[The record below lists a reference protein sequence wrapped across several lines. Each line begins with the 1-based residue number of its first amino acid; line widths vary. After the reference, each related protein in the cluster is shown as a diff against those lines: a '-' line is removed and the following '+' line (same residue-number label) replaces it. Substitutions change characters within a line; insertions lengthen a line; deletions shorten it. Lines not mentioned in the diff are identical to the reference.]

1 MDQLSLPGFELLDK
15 IGQGGMATVWKARQL
30 SLDRLVAIKVLS
42 PRLASEPAD
51 VERFHAECRSAAML
65 KHPGIVQ
72 VYDALMHKG
81 LYCLIMEYVAGESL
95 GNRIRRKKKMSEDE
109 VLFVLEHVG
118 QALGHA
124 WKSAGLIHCDIKPD
138 NILIDA
144 DGSVKVTDLGLATTL
159 GGMNALAQTDEVMG
173 TPQYMSPEQII
184 GTPALD
190 TRTDIFSM
198 GATVYQML
206 TGKMLFEGTA
216 DDAVLDLM
224 LKGQVPDVLDL
235 TPSLSSRIAWM
246 TEKMLARNREHRHAD
261 WSAVTADVAR
271 LMRRGYPAPPFPAP
285 VGSVMQ
291 RSNRRLKPHQPA
303 PPPTTTL
310 DKAPGSSSDTVLRTL
325 LVIGILAA
333 LAVAAYFI
341 FRPRAAPHTPLRPP
355 PAVHRAPA
363 PTPNPAVDSAE
374 KRYAEMFEFA
384 KNWWQSNP
392 ERYQEAI
399 DQFDRVAKATR
410 DSKYSLM
417 ALDAMRSV
425 REARQAA
432 LQGVMQPLRD
442 GAAKLGQARQFDD
455 AAALFEDYSGKL
467 AAETGR
473 ERRIEAQRWRKKAA
487 QAHQSRQAQG
497 NEARLAFEGLLDEA
511 VASLLQNRLEEAAQ
525 TLAAAESRPEMQ
537 SLLAE
542 LKTVADLVKKAGAM
556 DQKIADSFTR
566 QAGQEVT
573 VQLLSGPKTIVL
585 DAVRNGAVFGDQKV
599 SVGEGVAVALIKIR
613 FSFDELAPRE
623 RLQRMGPD
631 TDPDVA
637 LFKGCAALHN
647 RGAADARLF
656 FSALPEPLGPRLL
669 AGLER
674 REAEAAAARPAA
686 PTVAPPPSAE
696 PAKAAPADGIRP
708 SADAFAAL
716 LVEANPGLKLFN
728 IKCETDSRG
737 NIVRFECKSPH
748 LQNLEPLNKLAA
760 SLECLS
766 IPDNQ
771 AANLAPL
778 AGLSRLRRLNLAGS
792 SVADLAAIKDLRL
805 ESLNLNNTRV
815 KDLSPLRGMPLLEL
829 EIAATRVSIFDP
841 LRNFSLTRVNLAN
854 TPFSELSFIRDMPLR
869 DMNISG
875 TKVFDFLSLRRFP
888 QLAVFQAADTGFK
901 DPSLLAEMPLV
912 ELNLA
917 NTKLNDLT
925 ALRRMPLQNLNI
937 SGTPVKDLSPLQGH
951 KIEQLRFNNCRIK
964 DLTPLAGL
972 PLKVIA
978 FSGTLIEDLTPLRG
992 LSLTEFVAANTGIGD
1007 LSPLEGMPLS
1017 RVILSNTKVTSLK
1030 PLASAPLT
1038 ELRCE
1043 GLNPEC
1049 LAVLRSPDLEILYC
1063 DLRPGQ
1069 MGQMGLFQ
1077 AFPRLKELN
1086 GYELFRRMQN

>member
-1 MDQLSLPGFELLDK
+1 
-15 IGQGGMATVWKARQL
+15 MATVWKARQL

-42 PRLASEPAD
+42 PRLASDPAD

-72 VYDALMHKG
+72 VYDALVHKG

-95 GNRIRRKKKMSEDE
+95 GSRIRRKTKMSEDE
-109 VLFVLEHVG
+109 VLFVLEHVA

-159 GGMNALAQTDEVMG
+159 GSMNALAQTDEVMG
-173 TPQYMSPEQII
+173 TPQFMSPEQIA

-190 TRTDIFSM
+190 SRTDIFSL

-216 DDAVLDLM
+216 DEAVLDLM

-246 TEKMLARNREHRHAD
+246 TEKMLARDREHRHAD
-261 WSAVTADVAR
+261 WSAVTADIAR
-271 LMRRGYPAPPFPAP
+271 LMRRGYPAPPFPASG
-285 VGSVMQ
+285 GSVMK

-303 PPPTTTL
+303 PPPTTAL
-310 DKAPGSSSDTVLRTL
+310 DKAPGSSAETVMRTL

-333 LAVAAYFI
+333 LAVSAYFI
-341 FRPRAAPHTPLRPP
+341 FRPRPAPRLPIMPPRAVQASVSKPAAPP
-355 PAVHRAPA
+355 VE
-363 PTPNPAVDSAE
+363 SAE

-384 KNWWQSNP
+384 KNWWQANP
-392 ERYQEAI
+392 ERYQEAL
-399 DQFDRVAKATR
+399 DQFDRVAKATK

-417 ALDAMRSV
+417 ALDAIRSI

-432 LQGVMQPLRD
+432 LQGVMASIRAD
-442 GAAKLGQARQFDD
+442 AAKMGQARQFAE
-455 AAALFEDYSGKL
+455 AAELFENYSGKM
-467 AAETGR
+467 AAETAR
-473 ERRIEAQRWRKKAA
+473 DRRAEAQRWREKAA
-487 QAHQSRQAQG
+487 EAHQTRQTQES
-497 NEARLAFEGLLDEA
+497 EARLAFEGILDEA
-511 VASLLQNRLEEAAQ
+511 AASLLQNRLEEAAQ
-525 TLAAAESRPEMQ
+525 RLAAAESRPEVQ
-537 SLLAE
+537 PLLAE
-542 LKTVADLVKKAGAM
+542 LKAVTALARTAAAM
-556 DQKIADSFTR
+556 NQKIADSFTR
-566 QAGQEVT
+566 QAGQEIT
-573 VQLLSGPKTIVL
+573 VHLQSGPKTLVV

-599 SVGEGVAVALIKIR
+599 SVGEGVAAALIKIR
-613 FSFDELAPRE
+613 FSLDELAPRE

-631 TDPDVA
+631 TEPDVA
-637 LFKGCAALHN
+637 LFKGCSSLRN
-647 RGAADARLF
+647 GGSADARRF
-656 FSALPEPLGPRLL
+656 FSTLPEPLGPRLL
-669 AGLER
+669 AALER
-674 REAEAAAARPAA
+674 REAEAAAAQQAEPAV
-686 PTVAPPPSAE
+686 TPPPSAE
-696 PAKAAPADGIRP
+696 PSAAVPADGIRP
-708 SADAFAAL
+708 SPDAFTTL
-716 LVEANPGLKLFN
+716 LVDANPGLKSSD
-728 IKCETDSRG
+728 IKSETDNQG
-737 NIVRFECKSPH
+737 NIVRLECKSSH
-748 LQNLEPLNKLAA
+748 LQNLEPLGKLAS
-760 SLECLS
+760 SLESLS

-771 AANLAPL
+771 AGSLAPL
-778 AGLSRLRRLNLAGS
+778 AGLSRLRRLDLAGS
-792 SVADLAAIKDLRL
+792 VVVDLAAIKDLRL

-829 EIAATRVSIFDP
+829 EIADTRVSIFDP
-841 LRNFSLTRVNLAN
+841 LRSFSLTRLNLAK
-854 TPFSELSFIRDMPLR
+854 TPFSELSVLRDMPLR
-869 DMNISG
+869 DLNISG
-875 TKVFDFLSLRRFP
+875 TKVFDFISLRRFP

-917 NTKLNDLT
+917 NTKLNDLS
-925 ALRRMPLQNLNI
+925 ALRRIPLQNLNI
-937 SGTPVKDLSPLQGH
+937 SGTPVKDLSPLQGQ

-964 DLTPLAGL
+964 DLAPLAGL

-978 FSGTLIEDLTPLRG
+978 FSGTPIEDLTPLRG
-992 LSLTEFVAANTGIGD
+992 LALTEFEAANTGIGD
-1007 LSPLEGMPLS
+1007 LSALEGMPLS

-1030 PLASAPLT
+1030 PLARAPLT

-1043 GLNPEC
+1043 GLKPEC